1 MQKVTLKIIAEKL
14 KISVATVSKA
24 LKNYPDVNNETR
36 LKVLNL
42 AKALNYKP
50 NSFAQSLRNQESR
63 VVGLIIPEIVHHFF
77 SNIINGVINTA
88 EKEGYLVIVLKS
100 DESNIHE
107 KELLEVLVRK
117 NVDGILLSLSGDTIR
132 FNHIKEIIHQGTPI
146 VLYDR
151 ISRSINC
158 SKVIIDDVKAA
169 FNATEYLIKTGC
181 KKIAHL
187 SGVLKPQT
195 TIDRLKGYRRALEKH
210 DIIYDK
216 SLVYVS
222 ENLSYEDGYTLA
234 SKMISDHPDLDG
246 VFALTDLLA
255 TGILARFKEMKIDV
269 PNKISIM
276 GFSNWFLTQIT
287 SPKLSTINQPGYEMG
302 EKAFK
307 LLLENIKQLKE
318 GGKSEPQIIEL
329 PTHIIARGSTK
340 GFY

>member
-14 KISVATVSKA
+14 EISVATVSKA
-24 LKNYPDVNNETR
+24 LKNYPDVNNETK

-50 NSFAQSLRNQESR
+50 NSFAQNLRNQESK

-77 SNIINGVINTA
+77 SNIIKGVINTA

-100 DESNIHE
+100 DESNHHE
-107 KELLEVLVRK
+107 KELLELLVGK
-117 NVDGILLSLSGDTIR
+117 NVDGILLSLSGETIR
-132 FNHIKEIIHQGTPI
+132 FNHIKEIINQGIPI

-158 SKVIIDDVKAA
+158 SKVLIDDVKAA

-210 DIIYDK
+210 DIVYDK

-222 ENLSYEDGYTLA
+222 KNLSYEDGYNLA
-234 SKMISDHPDLDG
+234 VKMTSDHPDLDG
-246 VFALTDLLA
+246 IFALTDLLA
-255 TGILARFKEMKIDV
+255 TGVLTRFKEMKVDV
-269 PNKISIM
+269 PGKISVM
-276 GFSNWFLTQIT
+276 GFSNLFLSQIT
-287 SPKLSTINQPGYEMG
+287 TPKLSTINQPGYEMG
-302 EKAFK
+302 VKAFK
-307 LLLENIKQLKE
+307 LLIEDIKKLKE
-318 GGKSEPQIIEL
+318 GDNSDPQIIEI
-329 PTHIIARGSTK
+329 PTHVIARGSTRNI
-340 GFY
+340 

>member
-14 KISVATVSKA
+14 EISVATVSKA
-24 LKNYPDVNNETR
+24 LKNYPDVNNETK

-50 NSFAQSLRNQESR
+50 NSFAQNLRNQESK

-77 SNIINGVINTA
+77 SNIIKGVINTA

-100 DESNIHE
+100 DESNHHE
-107 KELLEVLVRK
+107 KELLELLVGK
-117 NVDGILLSLSGDTIR
+117 NVDGILLSLSGETIR
-132 FNHIKEIIHQGTPI
+132 FNHIKEIINQGIPI

-158 SKVIIDDVKAA
+158 SKVLIDDVKAA

-210 DIIYDK
+210 DIVYDK

-222 ENLSYEDGYTLA
+222 KNLSYEDGYNLA
-234 SKMISDHPDLDG
+234 VKMTSDHPDLDG
-246 VFALTDLLA
+246 IFALTDLLA
-255 TGILARFKEMKIDV
+255 TGVLTRFKEMKVDV
-269 PNKISIM
+269 PGKISVM
-276 GFSNWFLTQIT
+276 GFSNWFLSQIT
-287 SPKLSTINQPGYEMG
+287 TPKLSTINQPGYEMG
-302 EKAFK
+302 VKAFK
-307 LLLENIKQLKE
+307 LLIEDIKKLKE
-318 GGKSEPQIIEL
+318 GDNSDPQIIEI
-329 PTHIIARGSTK
+329 PTHVIARGSTRNI
-340 GFY
+340 